1 VEVVVLVSVL
11 ALTVAAAA
19 GLAKGVLSLVL
30 HLIVA
35 DGVPVGALAKPAIFI
50 AALLSFWFLAPALV
64 ESPAAA
70 TLMALLAR

>member
-1 VEVVVLVSVL
+1 VEIVVLVSVL

-30 HLIVA
+30 HLIVD
-35 DGVPVGALAKPAIFI
+35 DGMPIAALAKPAAFI

-70 TLMALLAR
+70 TLIGLLAR